1 MKGNILAVYFFVA
14 KPDMRVSLHGERVEI
29 CHLEG
34 PCPILFSFVAHTEEV
49 RVLFLAISFTAI
61 YAPMSLSSAHFLS
74 TRGIFSYFY
83 CAAGQCGS
91 PRMLHCWHFWLIRL
105 SFPQFLPGNSH
116 GNSPASKLCRH
127 QEFIV
132 LLLFRA
138 VYPPW
143 SPAGEEPSLAIS
155 AMAGI
160 SSAADLSICWTAKK
174 RAFSCPQGRTGLTF
188 YRLPST
194 PGPSRLVRV
203 LHSTSSSEGEAG
215 GGRAGNVALQKLQL
229 PPFPAWLS
237 HFPGRLGRS
246 KPGGT
251 TGRTFSAKSLLVAC
265 CAVKL
270 LLSMNHLL
278 VPVLLS
284 ASCLSLL
291 TAKVHSPQQL
301 CPKTSIPFIAPLY
314 HEGSFPPAA
323 PGSPG
328 LKELT

>member
-14 KPDMRVSLHGERVEI
+14 KADMRVSLHGERVEV

-61 YAPMSLSSAHFLS
+61 YAPMSLSSAYFLS

-83 CAAGQCGS
+83 CAAGLCGS
-91 PRMLHCWHFWLIRL
+91 PRMFYCWHFWLIHL

-116 GNSPASKLCRH
+116 GNSPASKLCSH
-127 QEFIV
+127 HEFIV

-143 SPAGEEPSLAIS
+143 SPAGEEPS
-155 AMAGI
+155 AMARI
-160 SSAADLSICWTAKK
+160 SSAANLSICWTAEK
-174 RAFSCPQGRTGLTF
+174 RELSCPQGGTGLTF

-194 PGPSRLVRV
+194 PGPSRLARV

-215 GGRAGNVALQKLQL
+215 NEALPKLQL
-229 PPFPAWLS
+229 PPFPAWLP

-251 TGRTFSAKSLLVAC
+251 TGRTFTAKSLLVAC

-278 VPVLLS
+278 VPALLS
-284 ASCLSLL
+284 ATCLSLL

-301 CPKTSIPFIAPLY
+301 CPKTSISFMALLY